1 VHGWQNR
8 AANSHKCHGLAILL
22 AGGAAKMKTGLH
34 TKSHNGIG
42 DVYKMIADEILKTP
56 IEFPTAQEKMS
67 AIV

>member
-1 VHGWQNR
+1 MDGRTARPIHTSATDWRFCSPEEPQ
-8 AANSHKCHGLAILL
+8 
-22 AGGAAKMKTGLH
+22 MKTGLH
-34 TKSHNGIG
+34 TKWHNGIG